1 MLDLVD
7 NEAVVLAV
15 LGDRYRLPVDR
26 LAPGRVAVA
35 EAADPRMPVRALHRG
50 GGAVV
55 AVAPAWSGLLQE
67 RLDGPASLGPALDA
81 VAAAAGGQ
89 HWSWVART
97 GVAIPAPSAEV
108 TVLDA
113 TDPRLPE
120 WVIGHF
126 SGEAWVVLGDDGQ
139 VLSTA
144 VLKRY
149 DDRLP
154 DIGEQPVGALGGQR
168 REHGEP
174 DRAADLD
181 ARVDE
186 PRGEAGVARR
196 GARHRERHQRR
207 EGEAGAEAQQE
218 GRGQD
223 VDHVVGVHRRAREQQ
238 EPDAHDRDGDDDE
251 GEGQEHVHQ
260 PLDDL
265 IGPAAHVRADHAEDQ
280 AEAGVAAAE
289 RVGGEARHPARRAA
303 EPRGPGGILHRLA
316 RADTRAHLY

>member
-35 EAADPRMPVRALHRG
+35 EAADPRMPVRALHRR

-67 RLDGPASLGPALDA
+67 RLDGPTSLGPALDA

-108 TVLDA
+108 TVLDT

-120 WVIGHF
+120 WVIGQF

-149 DDRLP
+149 DERLREISVGTAAAARAVLAQGRAVLYNHAP
-154 DIGEQPVGALGGQR
+154 ENHTSARVAEAVGLHEFGRCHAVVVGEGPGP
-168 REHGEP
+168 EEP
-174 DRAADLD
+174 D
-181 ARVDE
+181 
-186 PRGEAGVARR
+186 
-196 GARHRERHQRR
+196 
-207 EGEAGAEAQQE
+207 
-218 GRGQD
+218 
-223 VDHVVGVHRRAREQQ
+223 
-238 EPDAHDRDGDDDE
+238 DR
-251 GEGQEHVHQ
+251 QVS
-260 PLDDL
+260 
-265 IGPAAHVRADHAEDQ
+265 
-280 AEAGVAAAE
+280 
-289 RVGGEARHPARRAA
+289 
-303 EPRGPGGILHRLA
+303 
-316 RADTRAHLY
+316 T